1 MLTLRPGL
9 MTGVPST
16 PRRISSISKLLSRTF
31 AITSAVFFLLLLQG
45 PMALAQAQGNLA
57 PTAEPAGEANLKL
70 PDLSSVDFLG
80 MNGHNL
86 LLIGLIFCVLGLLF
100 GLAIYVNLKNLPVH
114 RSMREV
120 SELIYETCK
129 TYLVTQGKFIAL
141 LWIFIAVIIA
151 LYFGIL
157 APIPGHPVALTMTII
172 LGFSIVGILGS
183 YGVAWFG
190 IRVNTFANSR
200 TAFAG
205 LRGKPFPLYAIPLK
219 AGMSIGMLL
228 VSVELLIMLFIL
240 LFVPGDYAGPC
251 FIGFAIG
258 ESLGAAALRIAGGI
272 FTKIAD
278 IG

>member
-31 AITSAVFFLLLLQG
+31 GIVSALFFIVLLQG

-100 GLAIYVNLKNLPVH
+100 GLGIYVNLKNLPVH

-141 LWIFIAVIIA
+141 LWIFIAIVMVGYFGALMHYGANRVVIIV
-151 LYFGIL
+151 L
-157 APIPGHPVALTMTII
+157 
-172 LGFSIVGILGS
+172 FSIVGILGS

-190 IRVNTFANSR
+190 IRINPFANSR
-200 TAFAG
+200 AAFASLG
-205 LRGKPFPLYAIPLK
+205 GKPFPTYEI
-219 AGMSIGMLL
+219 
-228 VSVELLIMLFIL
+228 
-240 LFVPGDYAGPC
+240 
-251 FIGFAIG
+251 
-258 ESLGAAALRIAGGI
+258 
-272 FTKIAD
+272 
-278 IG
+278 

>member
-16 PRRISSISKLLSRTF
+16 RRISSISKLLSRAF

-120 SELIYETCK
+120 SELIYE
-129 TYLVTQGKFIAL
+129 
-141 LWIFIAVIIA
+141 
-151 LYFGIL
+151 
-157 APIPGHPVALTMTII
+157 
-172 LGFSIVGILGS
+172 
-183 YGVAWFG
+183 
-190 IRVNTFANSR
+190 
-200 TAFAG
+200 
-205 LRGKPFPLYAIPLK
+205 
-219 AGMSIGMLL
+219 
-228 VSVELLIMLFIL
+228 
-240 LFVPGDYAGPC
+240 
-251 FIGFAIG
+251 
-258 ESLGAAALRIAGGI
+258 
-272 FTKIAD
+272 
-278 IG
+278 